1 MVVSE
6 RSSRLYCSIGAG
18 HMDYDAA
25 PSSMRASHRGPRKAK
40 AKTSPPPAPDIR
52 AICKELL
59 VTIETLRNGL
69 PRLFH
74 PQPLP
79 GRLMDAIKQL
89 HEFAL
94 AENNA
99 PDTGEIAMLLI
110 EQLRQELGQ
119 ALAKHRS
126 WLVEELAR
134 MNEQL
139 AQLDAMRAHTGQLS
153 ELQKHFRPLGV

>member
-1 MVVSE
+1 
-6 RSSRLYCSIGAG
+6 
-18 HMDYDAA
+18 MDYDPA

-40 AKTSPPPAPDIR
+40 KSPPPVPDIR
-52 AICKELL
+52 AISEQLL
-59 VTIETLRNGL
+59 ATLEMLRQEL

-79 GRLMDAIKQL
+79 GRLMDAIRQL

-94 AENNA
+94 AESNE
-99 PDTGEIAMLLI
+99 PDAGEIGMLLI

-119 ALAKHRS
+119 ALAMHRD
-126 WLVEELAR
+126 WLLKELAR

-139 AQLDAMRAHTGQLS
+139 ARLDEVHAQTRQLS
-153 ELQKHFRPLGV
+153 ELQNHFRPLGV